1 MIIES
6 YTVISFTILSS
17 CKDIIICLLIYFWLS
32 WVFIASCNGLSLAA
46 VIYSVVEVP
55 WLLTVTA
62 SPVAKHR
69 LQGLWASVTVALG
82 LQSTGSVVVAHGLR

>member
-6 YTVISFTILSS
+6 YIDITFTILSS
-17 CKDIIICLLIYFWLS
+17 CKDTIICLFIYFWLRC
-32 WVFIASCNGLSLAA
+32 VFTASCNGLSLVA

-69 LQGLWASVTVALG
+69 LQGSWASVTVALG
-82 LQSTGSVVVAHGLR
+82 LQSTGSVVMAHGLR